1 MKRILNGFFI
11 IIVRIEEQ
19 KPPEAMNKKIPNI
32 VKAII
37 KSHDP
42 NAQVILFGSRA
53 RGDYHSSSDW
63 DFLVLISDDDY
74 SKTFKYPLWDELYQL
89 ELKYEKVINSI
100 IQPKG
105 EWMKRKVT
113 PLYDTIA
120 QEGIEA

>member
-19 KPPEAMNKKIPNI
+19 KPPEAMNKKIPDI

-74 SKTFKYPLWDELYQL
+74 SKTFKYQLWDELYQL

>member
-1 MKRILNGFFI
+1 MS
-11 IIVRIEEQ
+11 
-19 KPPEAMNKKIPNI
+19 KKIPDI

-63 DFLVLISDDDY
+63 DFLVLISDDNY
-74 SKTFKYPLWDELYQL
+74 SKTFKYQLWDELYQL
-89 ELKYEKVINSI
+89 ELKYETVINSI

-105 EWMKRKVT
+105 EWMKRTVT